1 MPRPARVVKRLL
13 PPLVV
18 ITLATAACGGGGGG
32 PTPTP
37 QPAVTGSG
45 GTFTAGDA
53 TTVVSG
59 VCDMQDL
66 QIGLDRANTI
76 FFERVHEHLHVL
88 AAAVEPI
95 DRNVSADLFEAKE
108 RVELDLAEDPL
119 PASYSGDVKSLL
131 GAVGAA
137 LDTAGLPSHG
147 CT

>member
-1 MPRPARVVKRLL
+1 MKRLL

-18 ITLATAACGGGGGG
+18 IALGTAACGGYGGG
-32 PTPTP
+32 PTPSP
-37 QPAVTGSG
+37 QPAVSGSG
-45 GTFTAGDA
+45 GTFTASDA
-53 TTVVSG
+53 SAVVSG
-59 VCDMQDL
+59 VCELQDP

-108 RVELDLAEDPL
+108 KVELDLAEDAL

-137 LDTAGLPSHG
+137 LDDAGLPSRG